1 MSTVSS
7 ASPRR
12 YLALWFPFLPAD
24 RQRRTSS
31 ASPAQAEAPLVLV
44 EKVSSALRLA
54 AVDRQGFLLGLAPGL
69 TLADARARIPHLVA
83 VDMDRAADAALLAR
97 LADWCDRYTPLV
109 AVEEPDGLVLDIT
122 GCAHLFADEAGLRR
136 AVMQGLARGGLTVR
150 GSVAG
155 TPQAAAALARFGR
168 KALGRHDIVP
178 PGEEEMAVRPL
189 PAAAL
194 GVSPEVLLALTR
206 AGLKTVGDLAER
218 PRAPLAAR
226 FGADLPV
233 RLARILGQE
242 DIGISPRRPLPPCL
256 VERRFAEPVAREED
270 IDAALAGLA
279 HRAGRILAERGEGG
293 RRFEAAFFRADG
305 RVTRL
310 AVATGRPARDAAVV
324 MRLFRERLDALADPL
339 DPGFGF
345 DLLRL
350 AVTACEPLG
359 ENQVS
364 LDGRTVEEEEVAALV
379 DRLGARFGAAA
390 VLRPAFVDTHIPE
403 RAVRMVPAA
412 LGDDGTAPP
421 CGWPVERPA
430 DPPARPVH
438 LFDPP
443 QPIEALAE
451 VPDGPPLRFRW
462 RRVLHEIARAEGPER
477 IAPEWWRDEAG
488 EEPTRD
494 YYRVEDA
501 TGRRFWVFRQGLFG
515 EAPAPRWFLHGI
527 FA

>member
-24 RQRRTSS
+24 RQRRTSPP
-31 ASPAQAEAPLVLV
+31 SPAQAEAPLVLV

-54 AVDRQGFLLGLAPGL
+54 AVDRQGFLLGLTPGL

-109 AVEEPDGLVLDIT
+109 AIEEPDGLVLDIT
-122 GCAHLFADEAGLRR
+122 GCVHLFASEAGLRR
-136 AVMQGLARGGLTVR
+136 TVMQGLARGGLTVR

-324 MRLFRERLDALADPL
+324 MRLFRERLAALADPL

-359 ENQVS
+359 ESQVS
-364 LDGRTVEEEEVAALV
+364 LDGRTVEDEEVAALI

-412 LGDDGTAPP
+412 LDDDGTAPP

-501 TGRRFWVFRQGLFG
+501 RGRRFWVFRQGLFG